1 MKVYRPYTIHSFQE
15 TPQFRNLPREEQR
28 SINVVSQVFPF
39 RLNNYVI
46 EELIDWTRIPDDPMY
61 QLTVPQRDMLSPEN
75 FGAIADALDMNAPT
89 EEIRRQVS
97 TIREGLNPHPAGQVE
112 LNVPFLHGEPMEG
125 MQHKYRETVLFFPQA
140 GQTCHAYCTFCF
152 RWPQFLTDS
161 EVRFTASNS
170 DQLVRYLREHREVT
184 DLLITGGD
192 PMVMPVTML
201 RRYLDPILQDP
212 SLGVRTIRIGTKSLT
227 YWPYRFLTDKDSDDL
242 LQLFDEIVSR
252 GYHLAIMAHINH
264 LHELETTTVQAA
276 LRRIRETGAEI
287 RSQSPLLRHIN
298 DSPEG
303 WRELWQKQVSLGII
317 PYYMFVERNTGAS
330 RYFQVPLA
338 RAIEIYRKAVSSVS
352 GLARTARGP
361 SMSAAPGKVEILGV
375 TELHGE
381 QVFVLRF
388 IQGRNPEWV
397 QRPFFARFDPHATW
411 LTDLLP
417 AFGEDEFFFEAEMRQ
432 LHAGHQRPTGQTN
445 P

>member
-1 MKVYRPYTIHSFQE
+1 
-15 TPQFRNLPREEQR
+15 
-28 SINVVSQVFPF
+28 
-39 RLNNYVI
+39 
-46 EELIDWTRIPDDPMY
+46 
-61 QLTVPQRDMLSPEN
+61 
-75 FGAIADALDMNAPT
+75 
-89 EEIRRQVS
+89 
-97 TIREGLNPHPAGQVE
+97 
-112 LNVPFLHGEPMEG
+112 
-125 MQHKYRETVLFFPQA
+125 
-140 GQTCHAYCTFCF
+140 
-152 RWPQFLTDS
+152 
-161 EVRFTASNS
+161 
-170 DQLVRYLREHREVT
+170 
-184 DLLITGGD
+184 
-192 PMVMPVTML
+192 MVMPVTVL

-242 LQLFDEIVSR
+242 LQLFNEIVSR

-264 LHELETTTVQAA
+264 LHELETAAVQAA
-276 LRRIRETGAEI
+276 VRRIRETGAEI

-338 RAIEIYRKAVSSVS
+338 QAIEIYRKAVSSVS
-352 GLARTARGP
+352 GLGRTARGP

-397 QRPFFARFDPHATW
+397 QHPFFARFDPHATW
-411 LTDLLP
+411 LTDLSP